1 MQVFH
6 LTIKSSIVY
15 VIQRARQLCTMLGS
29 LLNWLARQNSL
40 SNSDLEQLILVL
52 ENGKLIAED
61 LIVAIETIVRAV
73 QRQLESQKSVSVGYG
88 DFPKPGDGLIT
99 DTNPKTR
106 E

>member
-1 MQVFH
+1 MQAFH

-15 VIQRARQLCTMLGS
+15 VIQCARQLCTMLGS
-29 LLNWLARQNSL
+29 LLNWLVRQNSL

-61 LIVAIETIVRAV
+61 LIAAIETIVRAV
-73 QRQLESQKSVSVGYG
+73 RRQLESQNSVSVGYG
-88 DFPKPGDGLIT
+88 DFSKPGDGLIT
-99 DTNPKTR
+99 DKNPKTR

>member
-15 VIQRARQLCTMLGS
+15 VIQRGRQLCAMLGS
-29 LLNWLARQNSL
+29 LLNWLARQNSF

-61 LIVAIETIVRAV
+61 LIAAIETIIRAV
-73 QRQLESQKSVSVGYG
+73 RRQLESQKSVSNGSG
-88 DFPKPGDGLIT
+88 DCPKPGDGLIT
-99 DTNPKTR
+99 DKNPKTR

>member
-15 VIQRARQLCTMLGS
+15 VIQRARQLFAMLGS
-29 LLNWLARQNSL
+29 LLNWVVRQNSL

-61 LIVAIETIVRAV
+61 LIAAIETITRAV
-73 QRQLESQKSVSVGYG
+73 RRQLESQKSVSSGSG
-88 DFPKPGDGLIT
+88 DCPKPGDGLIT